1 MIKPC
6 TNFLYRFIFEKKARI
21 DRLNC
26 KKYLYY
32 SIFKSMVDVVKSQS
46 LANRY
51 RPQTFDEMIGQ
62 QHIIWILK
70 AKMKSDSSSLQ
81 NYLLC
86 WPRWTW
92 KTTSA
97 RILAKAI
104 NCLGSHDWNPCN
116 KCANC
121 ELINSWKTTDY
132 VEIDAA
138 SNTWVDN
145 VREVII
151 NQADYQPISLKKKIY
166 VIDEVHMLSTAA
178 FNALLKTIEEPSWNV
193 CFILATTELQKVPQT
208 IISRVQ
214 VFNFKKI
221 PQDEM
226 VTHLWNICKTEWFEY
241 EDEALELIA
250 TISEWCV
257 RDGIKYLDQVS
268 VLWKISTENV
278 SQFLW
283 ISTDA
288 TIESFFDIVKWWDR
302 NQIFE
307 QIDKLAQW
315 TDLQQF
321 AKQCLGYI
329 NDHIMD
335 DVDFYLK
342 ASEAF
347 SEIIRHVRFYPYPWV
362 LYKIAFN
369 KYLQWDNEKNII
381 KSEKDIE
388 KRSESKL
395 EEKENKNEKELN
407 LEEKV
412 KSGSNEQHQEVE
424 KVKDTNNKD
433 NWELWEHVVKWI
445 QSSTT
450 RQILK
455 DHMTID
461 KITDN
466 EIILIHDNSIM
477 AKTILEKD
485 SKELEDLLEKELGK
499 RVTLT
504 VQWMSKEEYFQRLM
518 WM

>member
-1 MIKPC
+1 MG
-6 TNFLYRFIFEKKARI
+6 
-21 DRLNC
+21 
-26 KKYLYY
+26 
-32 SIFKSMVDVVKSQS
+32 DVIKSQS

-70 AKMKSDSSSLQ
+70 AKMQSDSSSLQ

-104 NCLGSHDWNPCN
+104 NCLDPHDGNPCN

-132 VEIDAA
+132 IEIDAA

-151 NQADYQPISLKKKIY
+151 DQAGYQPISLKKKIY

-178 FNALLKTIEEPSWNV
+178 FNALLKTIEEPSGNV

-208 IISRVQ
+208 IVSRVQ

-221 PQDEM
+221 PEDEM
-226 VTHLWNICKTEWFEY
+226 VAHLWNICKNEWFEF

-257 RDGIKYLDQVS
+257 RDAIKYLDQVS

-278 SQFLW
+278 SHFLW

-288 TIESFFDIVKWWDR
+288 TIKSFFEIVKSNNRDE
-302 NQIFE
+302 IFA
-307 QIDKLAQW
+307 QIDKLSQW

-321 AKQCLGYI
+321 AKQCIGYI
-329 NDHIMD
+329 DAHILED
-335 DVDFYLK
+335 TDFYLK
-342 ASEAF
+342 ISEVF
-347 SEIIRHVRFYPYPWV
+347 SEIMRQIRFYPYPAV
-362 LYKIAFN
+362 LYKLAFN
-369 KYLQWDNEKNII
+369 KYLQLDNEVTLKAEMKVEK
-381 KSEKDIE
+381 KSEPK
-388 KRSESKL
+388 K
-395 EEKENKNEKELN
+395 
-407 LEEKV
+407 EEKV
-412 KSGSNEQHQEVE
+412 EVKEEVKESGG
-424 KVKDTNNKD
+424 KKTDTD
-433 NWELWEHVVKWI
+433 LWERI
-445 QSSTT
+445 ISQISSSTT
-450 RQILK
+450 RQVFK
-455 DHMTID
+455 DHITID
-461 KITDN
+461 KVSDS
-466 EIILIHDNSIM
+466 EVSLIHDNNMI
-477 AKTILEKD
+477 AKTMLEKER
-485 SKELEDLLEKELGK
+485 KVIEDLLEKELGK
-499 RVTLT
+499 KVSLNI
-504 VQWMSKEEYFQRLM
+504 QWMSKEEYFQRLM

>member
-1 MIKPC
+1 M
-6 TNFLYRFIFEKKARI
+6 A
-21 DRLNC
+21 
-26 KKYLYY
+26 
-32 SIFKSMVDVVKSQS
+32 DVTKSQS

-70 AKMKSDSSSLQ
+70 AKMQSDSSSLQ

-86 WPRWTW
+86 GPRWTW

-104 NCLGSHDWNPCN
+104 NCLDPHDGNPCN

-132 VEIDAA
+132 IEIDAA

-151 NQADYQPISLKKKIY
+151 DQAGYQPISLKKKIY

-178 FNALLKTIEEPSWNV
+178 FNALLKTIEEPSGNV

-208 IISRVQ
+208 IVSRVQ

-226 VTHLWNICKTEWFEY
+226 VAHLWNICKTEWFEF
-241 EDEALELIA
+241 ENEALELIA

-257 RDGIKYLDQVS
+257 RDAIKYLDQVS
-268 VLWKISTENV
+268 VLGKISTENV

-288 TIESFFDIVKWWDR
+288 TIKSFFEIVKTNDR
-302 NQIFE
+302 NQIFQ

-321 AKQCLGYI
+321 AKQCIGYI
-329 NDHIMD
+329 DAHIMD
-335 DVDFYLK
+335 DTDFYLK
-342 ASEAF
+342 VSETF
-347 SEIIRHVRFYPYPWV
+347 SEIMRQVRFYPYPAV

-369 KYLQWDNEKNII
+369 KFLWEGWEVVPVKTEK
-381 KSEKDIE
+381 KVEKKTEQKTE
-388 KRSESKL
+388 KKAET
-395 EEKENKNEKELN
+395 EEKKEEITENKP
-407 LEEKV
+407 
-412 KSGSNEQHQEVE
+412 
-424 KVKDTNNKD
+424 DWD
-433 NWELWEHVVKWI
+433 LWERI
-445 QSSTT
+445 ISQLQSSTT
-450 RQILK
+450 RQVFK

-461 KITDN
+461 KVTDN
-466 EIILIHDNSIM
+466 EVSLIHDNNMI
-477 AKTILEKD
+477 AKTMLEKEH
-485 SKELEDLLEKELGK
+485 KEIETLLEKELGK
-499 RVTLT
+499 KVTLN
-504 VQWMSKEEYFQRLM
+504 VQWMTKEEYFQRLM

>member
-1 MIKPC
+1 M
-6 TNFLYRFIFEKKARI
+6 T
-21 DRLNC
+21 
-26 KKYLYY
+26 
-32 SIFKSMVDVVKSQS
+32 DVTKSQS

-51 RPQTFDEMIGQ
+51 RPQTFEEVAGQ
-62 QHIIWILK
+62 EHIVKTLK
-70 AKMKSDSSSLQ
+70 NALATGKIAHA
-81 NYLLC
+81 YLFAG
-86 WPRWTW
+86 PRGTG
-92 KTTSA
+92 KTTMA
-97 RILAKAI
+97 KLLAKAL
-104 NCLGSHDWNPCN
+104 NCDEGIGHQCNDCLDPHDGNPCN

-132 VEIDAA
+132 IEIDAA

-151 NQADYQPISLKKKIY
+151 DQAGYQPISLKKKIY

-178 FNALLKTIEEPSWNV
+178 FNALLKTIEEPSGNV

-208 IISRVQ
+208 IVSRVQ

-226 VTHLWNICKTEWFEY
+226 VAHLWNICKTEWFEF
-241 EDEALELIA
+241 ENEALELIA

-257 RDGIKYLDQVS
+257 RDAIKYLDQVS
-268 VLWKISTENV
+268 VLGKISTENV

-288 TIESFFDIVKWWDR
+288 TIKSFFEVVKTNDR

-321 AKQCLGYI
+321 AKQCIGYI
-329 NDHIMD
+329 DAHIMD
-335 DVDFYLK
+335 DTDFYLK
-342 ASEAF
+342 VSETF
-347 SEIIRHVRFYPYPWV
+347 SEIMRQVRFYPYPAV

-369 KYLQWDNEKNII
+369 KFLNSDEEVVPVKVEK
-381 KSEKDIE
+381 KVEKKAEPKVE
-388 KRSESKL
+388 KKTET
-395 EEKENKNEKELN
+395 EEKKGEA
-407 LEEKV
+407 
-412 KSGSNEQHQEVE
+412 VE
-424 KVKDTNNKD
+424 KKSDWD
-433 NWELWEHVVKWI
+433 LWERIISQI

-450 RQILK
+450 RQVFK

-461 KITDN
+461 KVTDN
-466 EIILIHDNSIM
+466 EVSLIHDNNMI
-477 AKTILEKD
+477 AKTMLEKER
-485 SKELEDLLEKELGK
+485 KEIEALLEKELGK
-499 RVTLT
+499 KVTLN
-504 VQWMSKEEYFQRLM
+504 VQWMTKEEYFQRLM

>member
-1 MIKPC
+1 M
-6 TNFLYRFIFEKKARI
+6 A
-21 DRLNC
+21 
-26 KKYLYY
+26 
-32 SIFKSMVDVVKSQS
+32 DVTKSQS

-70 AKMKSDSSSLQ
+70 AKMQSDSSSLQ

-86 WPRWTW
+86 GPRWTW

-104 NCLGSHDWNPCN
+104 NCLDPHDGNPCN

-132 VEIDAA
+132 IEIDAA

-151 NQADYQPISLKKKIY
+151 DQAGYQPISLKKKIY

-178 FNALLKTIEEPSWNV
+178 FNALLKTIEEPSGNV

-208 IISRVQ
+208 IVSRVQ

-226 VTHLWNICKTEWFEY
+226 VAHLWNICKTEWFEF
-241 EDEALELIA
+241 ENEALELIA

-257 RDGIKYLDQVS
+257 RDAIKYLDQVS
-268 VLWKISTENV
+268 VLGKISTENV

-288 TIESFFDIVKWWDR
+288 TIKSFFEIVKTNDR
-302 NQIFE
+302 NQIFQ

-321 AKQCLGYI
+321 AKQCIGYI
-329 NDHIMD
+329 DAHIMD
-335 DVDFYLK
+335 DTDFYLK
-342 ASEAF
+342 VSETF
-347 SEIIRHVRFYPYPWV
+347 SEIMRQVRFYPYPAV

-369 KYLQWDNEKNII
+369 KFLWEGWEVVPVKTEK
-381 KSEKDIE
+381 KVEKKTEQKTE
-388 KRSESKL
+388 KKAET
-395 EEKENKNEKELN
+395 EEKKEEITENKP
-407 LEEKV
+407 
-412 KSGSNEQHQEVE
+412 
-424 KVKDTNNKD
+424 DWD
-433 NWELWEHVVKWI
+433 LWERI
-445 QSSTT
+445 ISQLQSSTT
-450 RQILK
+450 RQVFK

-461 KITDN
+461 KVTDN
-466 EIILIHDNSIM
+466 EVSLIHDNNMI
-477 AKTILEKD
+477 AKTMLEKEH
-485 SKELEDLLEKELGK
+485 KEIETLLEKELGK
-499 RVTLT
+499 KVTLN

-518 WM
+518 WKM

>member
-1 MIKPC
+1 M
-6 TNFLYRFIFEKKARI
+6 A
-21 DRLNC
+21 
-26 KKYLYY
+26 
-32 SIFKSMVDVVKSQS
+32 DVTKSQS

-70 AKMKSDSSSLQ
+70 AKMQSDSSSLQ
-81 NYLLC
+81 NYLLYG
-86 WPRWTW
+86 PRWTW

-104 NCLGSHDWNPCN
+104 NCLDPHDWNPCN

-151 NQADYQPISLKKKIY
+151 DQAGYQPISLKKKIY
-166 VIDEVHMLSTAA
+166 VIDEVHMLSGAA
-178 FNALLKTIEEPSWNV
+178 FNALLKTIEEPGANV

-226 VTHLWNICKTEWFEY
+226 ITHLENICKTEWFEY
-241 EDEALELIA
+241 ENEALELIA

-257 RDGIKYLDQVS
+257 RDAIKYLDQVS

-278 SQFLW
+278 SHFLW

-288 TIESFFDIVKWWDR
+288 TIRAFFDSVKTGDR
-302 NQIFE
+302 DEIFN

-321 AKQCLGYI
+321 AKQCVGYI
-329 NDHIMD
+329 DSHIMED
-335 DVDFYLK
+335 IDFYLK
-342 ASEAF
+342 VSEAF
-347 SEIIRHVRFYPYPWV
+347 SEILRQIRFYPYPAV
-362 LYKIAFN
+362 LYKLAFN
-369 KYLQWDNEKNII
+369 NYLLWSGIESKPAK
-381 KSEKDIE
+381 KSEPKKEVKTEPKAE
-388 KRSESKL
+388 KV
-395 EEKENKNEKELN
+395 EKK
-407 LEEKV
+407 EEKV
-412 KSGSNEQHQEVE
+412 ETKS
-424 KVKDTNNKD
+424 DWD
-433 NWELWEHVVKWI
+433 LWERVISQI

-450 RQILK
+450 RQVFK

-461 KITDN
+461 KVTDT
-466 EIILIHDNSIM
+466 EVSLIHDNNMI
-477 AKTILEKD
+477 AKTMLEKEH
-485 SKELEDLLEKELGK
+485 KEIEVLLEKELGK
-499 RVTLT
+499 KVTLN
-504 VQWMSKEEYFQRLM
+504 VQWMTKEEYFQRLM

>member
-1 MIKPC
+1 M
-6 TNFLYRFIFEKKARI
+6 A
-21 DRLNC
+21 
-26 KKYLYY
+26 
-32 SIFKSMVDVVKSQS
+32 DVTKSQS

-70 AKMKSDSSSLQ
+70 AKMQSDSSSLQ

-86 WPRWTW
+86 GPRWTW

-104 NCLGSHDWNPCN
+104 NCLDPHDGNPCN

-151 NQADYQPISLKKKIY
+151 DQAGYQPISLKKKIY

-178 FNALLKTIEEPSWNV
+178 FNALLKTIEEPSGNV

-208 IISRVQ
+208 IVSRVQ

-226 VTHLWNICKTEWFEY
+226 VAHLWNICKTEWFEF
-241 EDEALELIA
+241 ENEALELIA

-257 RDGIKYLDQVS
+257 RDAIKYLDQVS
-268 VLWKISTENV
+268 VLGKISTENV

-288 TIESFFDIVKWWDR
+288 TIKSFFEVVKTNDR

-321 AKQCLGYI
+321 AKQCIGYI
-329 NDHIMD
+329 DAHIMD

-342 ASEAF
+342 VSETF
-347 SEIIRHVRFYPYPWV
+347 SEIMRQVRFYPYPAV

-369 KYLQWDNEKNII
+369 KFLNGDSQQPLSPVSQSSSPNREQKASKSKVTPLWGGDGWKPEEVVDQEDLKKSDWD
-381 KSEKDIE
+381 
-388 KRSESKL
+388 
-395 EEKENKNEKELN
+395 
-407 LEEKV
+407 
-412 KSGSNEQHQEVE
+412 
-424 KVKDTNNKD
+424 
-433 NWELWEHVVKWI
+433 LWERVISQI

-450 RQILK
+450 RQVFK

-461 KITDN
+461 KVTDT
-466 EIILIHDNSIM
+466 EVSLIHDNNMI
-477 AKTILEKD
+477 AKTMLEKEH
-485 SKELEDLLEKELGK
+485 KEIEDLLEKELGK
-499 RVTLT
+499 KVTLN
-504 VQWMSKEEYFQRLM
+504 VQWMTKEEYFQRLM

>member
-1 MIKPC
+1 M
-6 TNFLYRFIFEKKARI
+6 A
-21 DRLNC
+21 
-26 KKYLYY
+26 
-32 SIFKSMVDVVKSQS
+32 DVTKSQS

-70 AKMKSDSSSLQ
+70 AKMQSDSSSLQ

-86 WPRWTW
+86 GPRWTW

-104 NCLGSHDWNPCN
+104 NCLDPHDGNPCN

-151 NQADYQPISLKKKIY
+151 DQAGYQPISLKKKIY

-178 FNALLKTIEEPSWNV
+178 FNALLKTIEEPSGNV

-208 IISRVQ
+208 IVSRVQ

-221 PQDEM
+221 SQDEM
-226 VTHLWNICKTEWFEY
+226 VAHLWEICKTEWFEF
-241 EDEALELIA
+241 ENEALELIA

-257 RDGIKYLDQVS
+257 RDAIKYLDQVS
-268 VLWKISTENV
+268 VLGKVSTENV

-288 TIESFFDIVKWWDR
+288 TIKSFFEIVKTNDR

-321 AKQCLGYI
+321 AKQCIGYI
-329 NDHIMD
+329 DAHIMD

-342 ASEAF
+342 VSETF
-347 SEIIRHVRFYPYPWV
+347 SEIMRQVRFYPYPAV

-369 KYLQWDNEKNII
+369 KFLNGGEDVVPVKVEKKVENKAEQISPSPSLSRGENKPADNEN
-381 KSEKDIE
+381 S
-388 KRSESKL
+388 SL
-395 EEKENKNEKELN
+395 TKE
-407 LEEKV
+407 
-412 KSGSNEQHQEVE
+412 GDHEVVE
-424 KVKDTNNKD
+424 DLKKPDWD
-433 NWELWEHVVKWI
+433 LWERVISQI

-450 RQILK
+450 RQIFK

-461 KITDN
+461 KVTDN
-466 EIILIHDNSIM
+466 EVSLIHDNNMI
-477 AKTILEKD
+477 AKTMLEKEH
-485 SKELEDLLEKELGK
+485 KEIEALLEKELGK
-499 RVTLT
+499 KVTLNI
-504 VQWMSKEEYFQRLM
+504 QWMSKEEYFQRLM

>member
-1 MIKPC
+1 MAD
-6 TNFLYRFIFEKKARI
+6 L
-21 DRLNC
+21 L
-26 KKYLYY
+26 
-32 SIFKSMVDVVKSQS
+32 KSQS

-70 AKMKSDSSSLQ
+70 AKMQSDSSSLQ

-104 NCLGSHDWNPCN
+104 NCLDSHDWNPCN

-121 ELINSWKTTDY
+121 ELINGWKTTDY

-151 NQADYQPISLKKKIY
+151 DQANYQPISLKKKIY

-208 IISRVQ
+208 IVSRVQ

-226 VTHLWNICKTEWFEY
+226 VNHLSNICKNEWFDFE
-241 EDEALELIA
+241 EEALKLIA

-257 RDGIKYLDQVS
+257 RDAIKYLDQVS
-268 VLWKISTENV
+268 VLGKISTENV

-288 TIESFFDIVKWWDR
+288 AIKSFLDVVKSWNRDDI
-302 NQIFE
+302 FS
-307 QIDKLAQW
+307 QIDKLSQW

-321 AKQCLGYI
+321 AKQCVGYI
-329 NDHIMD
+329 DSHIMD
-335 DVDFYLK
+335 DVDFYLTI
-342 ASEAF
+342 SEAF
-347 SEIIRHVRFYPYPWV
+347 SEIMRQIRFYPYPAV

-369 KYLQWDNEKNII
+369 KLLWENEEVALI
-381 KSEKDIE
+381 KTEKKAEKKTESKIE
-388 KRSESKL
+388 KKEEIKEKKV
-395 EEKENKNEKELN
+395 EEKKIEGTSGK
-407 LEEKV
+407 KV
-412 KSGSNEQHQEVE
+412 
-424 KVKDTNNKD
+424 DWD
-433 NWELWEHVVKWI
+433 LWERVINQI

-450 RQILK
+450 RQVFK

-461 KITDN
+461 KVTDD
-466 EIILIHDNSIM
+466 EVSLIHDNNMI
-477 AKTILEKD
+477 AKTMLEKEH
-485 SKELEDLLEKELGK
+485 KEIESILEKELGK
-499 RVTLT
+499 KVTLNI
-504 VQWMSKEEYFQRLM
+504 QWMTKEEYFQRLM

>member
-1 MIKPC
+1 MAEV
-6 TNFLYRFIFEKKARI
+6 T
-21 DRLNC
+21 
-26 KKYLYY
+26 
-32 SIFKSMVDVVKSQS
+32 KSQS

-70 AKMKSDSSSLQ
+70 AKMQSDSSSLQ

-86 WPRWTW
+86 GPRWTW

-104 NCLGSHDWNPCN
+104 NCLDPHDGNPCN

-132 VEIDAA
+132 IEIDAA

-151 NQADYQPISLKKKIY
+151 DQAGYQPISLKKKIY

-178 FNALLKTIEEPSWNV
+178 FNALLKTIEEPSGNV

-208 IISRVQ
+208 IVSRVQ

-226 VTHLWNICKTEWFEY
+226 VAHLWDICKSEWFEF
-241 EDEALELIA
+241 ENEALELIA

-257 RDGIKYLDQVS
+257 RDAIKYLDQVS
-268 VLWKISTENV
+268 VLGKISTENV

-288 TIESFFDIVKWWDR
+288 TIKSFFEIVKTNDR

-321 AKQCLGYI
+321 AKQCIGYI
-329 NDHIMD
+329 DAHIMD
-335 DVDFYLK
+335 DTDFYLK
-342 ASEAF
+342 VSETF
-347 SEIIRHVRFYPYPWV
+347 SEIMRQVRFYPYPAV

-369 KYLQWDNEKNII
+369 KFLNGGEDVASIKTEK
-381 KSEKDIE
+381 KAEKKTETKIE
-388 KRSESKL
+388 K
-395 EEKENKNEKELN
+395 EEKIE
-407 LEEKV
+407 EEKV
-412 KSGSNEQHQEVE
+412 EETAEKKS
-424 KVKDTNNKD
+424 DWD
-433 NWELWEHVVKWI
+433 LWERI
-445 QSSTT
+445 ISQLQSSTT
-450 RQILK
+450 RQVFK

-461 KITDN
+461 KVTDN
-466 EIILIHDNSIM
+466 EVSLIHDNNMI
-477 AKTILEKD
+477 AKTMLEKER
-485 SKELEDLLEKELGK
+485 KEIEALLEKELGK
-499 RVTLT
+499 KVTLNI
-504 VQWMSKEEYFQRLM
+504 QWMTKEEYFQRLM

>member
-1 MIKPC
+1 M
-6 TNFLYRFIFEKKARI
+6 A
-21 DRLNC
+21 
-26 KKYLYY
+26 
-32 SIFKSMVDVVKSQS
+32 DVTKSQS

-70 AKMKSDSSSLQ
+70 AKMQSDSSSLQ

-86 WPRWTW
+86 GPRWTW

-104 NCLGSHDWNPCN
+104 NCLDPHDGNPCN

-132 VEIDAA
+132 IEIDAA

-151 NQADYQPISLKKKIY
+151 DQAGYQPISLKKKIY

-178 FNALLKTIEEPSWNV
+178 FNALLKTIEEPSGNV

-208 IISRVQ
+208 IVSRVQ

-226 VTHLWNICKTEWFEY
+226 VAHLWNICKTEWFEF
-241 EDEALELIA
+241 ENEALELIA

-257 RDGIKYLDQVS
+257 RDAIKYLDQVS
-268 VLWKISTENV
+268 VLGKISTENV

-288 TIESFFDIVKWWDR
+288 TIKSFFEIVKTNDR

-321 AKQCLGYI
+321 AKQCIGYI
-329 NDHIMD
+329 DAHIMD
-335 DVDFYLK
+335 DTDFYLK
-342 ASEAF
+342 VSETF
-347 SEIIRHVRFYPYPWV
+347 SEIMRQVRFYPYLAV

-369 KYLQWDNEKNII
+369 KYLNGDNEVVPAKVEKKVEKKAEQI
-381 KSEKDIE
+381 SPSPSLSRGEKDHTDKESSSLTKEGDHEVVEDLPKPEWDLWERVINQISSDSAKKTLKEHMIIDRVEWNKVFLIE
-388 KRSESKL
+388 EDYFSSKTIFNNNRSEIESIFK
-395 EEKENKNEKELN
+395 KEIGEN
-407 LEEKV
+407 V
-412 KSGSNEQHQEVE
+412 
-424 KVKDTNNKD
+424 
-433 NWELWEHVVKWI
+433 
-445 QSSTT
+445 
-450 RQILK
+450 IL
-455 DHMTID
+455 D
-461 KITDN
+461 
-466 EIILIHDNSIM
+466 
-477 AKTILEKD
+477 
-485 SKELEDLLEKELGK
+485 
-499 RVTLT
+499 VQVLT
-504 VQWMSKEEYFQRLM
+504 KEEFLRKLM

>member
-1 MIKPC
+1 M
-6 TNFLYRFIFEKKARI
+6 A
-21 DRLNC
+21 
-26 KKYLYY
+26 
-32 SIFKSMVDVVKSQS
+32 DVTKSQS

-70 AKMKSDSSSLQ
+70 AKMQSDSSSLQ

-86 WPRWTW
+86 GPRWTW

-104 NCLGSHDWNPCN
+104 NCLDPHDGNPCN

-151 NQADYQPISLKKKIY
+151 DQAGYQPISLKKKIY

-178 FNALLKTIEEPSWNV
+178 FNALLKTIEEPSGNV

-208 IISRVQ
+208 IVSRVQ

-226 VTHLWNICKTEWFEY
+226 VTHLWEICKTEWFEF
-241 EDEALELIA
+241 ENEALELIA

-257 RDGIKYLDQVS
+257 RDAIKYLDQVS
-268 VLWKISTENV
+268 VLGKVSTENV

-288 TIESFFDIVKWWDR
+288 TIKSFFEVVKTNDR

-321 AKQCLGYI
+321 AKQCIGYI
-329 NDHIMD
+329 DAHIMD
-335 DVDFYLK
+335 DTDFYLK
-342 ASEAF
+342 VSETF
-347 SEIIRHVRFYPYPWV
+347 SEIMRQVRFYPYPAV

-369 KYLQWDNEKNII
+369 KFLNGD
-381 KSEKDIE
+381 
-388 KRSESKL
+388 
-395 EEKENKNEKELN
+395 ELM
-407 LEEKV
+407 
-412 KSGSNEQHQEVE
+412 SSWT
-424 KVKDTNNKD
+424 KVKDLKWNTQDSSAKASEWQTW
-433 NWELWEHVVKWI
+433 WEILKNQEKKIEETAEKKSDWDLWERVISQI

-450 RQILK
+450 RQIFK

-461 KITDN
+461 KVSDN
-466 EIILIHDNSIM
+466 EVSLIHDNNII
-477 AKTILEKD
+477 AKTMLEKEH
-485 SKELEDLLEKELGK
+485 KEIEALLEKELGK
-499 RVTLT
+499 KVTLNI
-504 VQWMSKEEYFQRLM
+504 QWMTKEEYFQRLM

>member
-1 MIKPC
+1 MAE
-6 TNFLYRFIFEKKARI
+6 L
-21 DRLNC
+21 
-26 KKYLYY
+26 
-32 SIFKSMVDVVKSQS
+32 SKSQS

-51 RPQTFDEMIGQ
+51 RPQTFDEMIWQ

-70 AKMKSDSSSLQ
+70 AKMQSDSSALQ
-81 NYLLC
+81 NYLLYG
-86 WPRWTW
+86 PRWTW

-104 NCLGSHDWNPCN
+104 NCLDPHDWNPCN

-151 NQADYQPISLKKKIY
+151 DQAGYQPISLKKKIY
-166 VIDEVHMLSTAA
+166 VIDEVHMLSGAA
-178 FNALLKTIEEPSWNV
+178 FNALLKTIEEPGANV

-226 VTHLWNICKTEWFEY
+226 VAHLEDICKAEWFEY
-241 EDEALELIA
+241 ENEALELIA

-257 RDGIKYLDQVS
+257 RDAIKYLDQVS

-278 SQFLW
+278 SHFLW

-288 TIESFFDIVKWWDR
+288 TIRAFFDSVKTGDR
-302 NQIFE
+302 DEIFN

-321 AKQCLGYI
+321 AKQCVGYI
-329 NDHIMD
+329 DSHIMD
-335 DVDFYLK
+335 DTDFYLK
-342 ASEAF
+342 VSETF
-347 SEIIRHVRFYPYPWV
+347 SEIMRQVRFYPYPAV

-369 KYLQWDNEKNII
+369 KYLNGDNEVAPAKV
-381 KSEKDIE
+381 EKKVE
-388 KRSESKL
+388 KKAEPKVEKKEEVQPEKTETPKV
-395 EEKENKNEKELN
+395 EEKKPESNGEN
-407 LEEKV
+407 
-412 KSGSNEQHQEVE
+412 
-424 KVKDTNNKD
+424 
-433 NWELWEHVVKWI
+433 NWDLWERVINQI

-450 RQILK
+450 RQIFK

-461 KITDN
+461 KVTDN
-466 EIILIHDNSIM
+466 EVSLIHDNKMI
-477 AKTILEKD
+477 AKTMLEKEH
-485 SKELEDLLEKELGK
+485 KEIEALLEKELGK
-499 RVTLT
+499 KVTLN
-504 VQWMSKEEYFQRLM
+504 VQWMTKEEYFQRLM

>member
-1 MIKPC
+1 M
-6 TNFLYRFIFEKKARI
+6 A
-21 DRLNC
+21 
-26 KKYLYY
+26 
-32 SIFKSMVDVVKSQS
+32 DVTKSQS

-51 RPQTFDEMIGQ
+51 RPQTFDEMIWQ

-70 AKMKSDSSSLQ
+70 AKMQSDSSSLQ

-86 WPRWTW
+86 GPRWTW

-104 NCLGSHDWNPCN
+104 NCLDPHDGNPCN

-132 VEIDAA
+132 IEIDAA

-151 NQADYQPISLKKKIY
+151 DQAGYQPISLKKKIY

-178 FNALLKTIEEPSWNV
+178 FNALLKTIEEPSGNV

-208 IISRVQ
+208 IVSRVQ

-226 VTHLWNICKTEWFEY
+226 VAHLWNICKTEWFEF
-241 EDEALELIA
+241 ENEALELIA

-257 RDGIKYLDQVS
+257 RDAIKYLDQVS
-268 VLWKISTENV
+268 VLGKISTENV

-288 TIESFFDIVKWWDR
+288 TIKSFFEVVKTNDR
-302 NQIFE
+302 IQVFE

-321 AKQCLGYI
+321 AKQCIGYI
-329 NDHIMD
+329 DAHIIED
-335 DVDFYLK
+335 TDFYLK
-342 ASEAF
+342 VSETF
-347 SEIIRHVRFYPYPWV
+347 SEIMRQVRFYPYPAV

-369 KYLQWDNEKNII
+369 KYLNGDNEVAPAKT
-381 KSEKDIE
+381 EKKVE
-388 KRSESKL
+388 KKAEPKAEKK
-395 EEKENKNEKELN
+395 EEAKPEKAEAP
-407 LEEKV
+407 KV
-412 KSGSNEQHQEVE
+412 KE
-424 KVKDTNNKD
+424 KKLDLD
-433 NWELWEHVVKWI
+433 LWDCVIRQI

-450 RQILK
+450 RQVLK
-455 DHMTID
+455 EHMTID
-461 KITDN
+461 KVSDS
-466 EIILIHDNSIM
+466 EVSLIHDNNM
-477 AKTILEKD
+477 VAKTMLEKQL
-485 SKELEDLLEKELGK
+485 KEIEALLEKELGK
-499 RVTLT
+499 KVTLNI
-504 VQWMSKEEYFQRLM
+504 QWMTKEEYLQRLM
-518 WM
+518 WDLSTLWWRN

>member
-1 MIKPC
+1 M
-6 TNFLYRFIFEKKARI
+6 A
-21 DRLNC
+21 
-26 KKYLYY
+26 
-32 SIFKSMVDVVKSQS
+32 DVTKSQS

-70 AKMKSDSSSLQ
+70 AKMQSDSSSLQ

-104 NCLGSHDWNPCN
+104 NCLDPHDGNPCN

-151 NQADYQPISLKKKIY
+151 DQAGYQPISLKKKIY

-178 FNALLKTIEEPSWNV
+178 FNALLKTIEEPSGNV

-208 IISRVQ
+208 IVSRVQ

-226 VTHLWNICKTEWFEY
+226 VAHLWEICKTEWFEF
-241 EDEALELIA
+241 ENEALELIA

-257 RDGIKYLDQVS
+257 RDAIKYLDQVS
-268 VLWKISTENV
+268 VLGKISTENV

-288 TIESFFDIVKWWDR
+288 TIKSFFEVVKTNDR
-302 NQIFE
+302 NQIFQ

-321 AKQCLGYI
+321 AKQCIGYI
-329 NDHIMD
+329 DAHIMD
-335 DVDFYLK
+335 DTDFYLK
-342 ASEAF
+342 VSETF
-347 SEIIRHVRFYPYPWV
+347 SEIMRQVRFYPYPAV

-369 KYLQWDNEKNII
+369 KFLNGDGEVAPVKTEKKMEN
-381 KSEKDIE
+381 KSEPKIE
-388 KRSESKL
+388 KKEEI
-395 EEKENKNEKELN
+395 EEKKVEETAEK
-407 LEEKV
+407 KP
-412 KSGSNEQHQEVE
+412 
-424 KVKDTNNKD
+424 DWD
-433 NWELWEHVVKWI
+433 LWERVISQI

-450 RQILK
+450 RQVFK

-461 KITDN
+461 KVTDN
-466 EIILIHDNSIM
+466 EVSLIHDNNMI
-477 AKTILEKD
+477 AKTMLEKER
-485 SKELEDLLEKELGK
+485 KEIETLLEKELGK
-499 RVTLT
+499 KVTLN
-504 VQWMSKEEYFQRLM
+504 VQWMSKEEYFKRLM

>member
-1 MIKPC
+1 M
-6 TNFLYRFIFEKKARI
+6 A
-21 DRLNC
+21 
-26 KKYLYY
+26 
-32 SIFKSMVDVVKSQS
+32 DVTKSQS

-70 AKMKSDSSSLQ
+70 AKMQSDSSSLQ

-86 WPRWTW
+86 GPRWTW

-104 NCLGSHDWNPCN
+104 NCLDPHDGNPCN

-132 VEIDAA
+132 IEIDAA

-151 NQADYQPISLKKKIY
+151 DQAGYQPISLKKKIY

-178 FNALLKTIEEPSWNV
+178 FNALLKTIEEPSGNV

-208 IISRVQ
+208 IVSRVQ

-226 VTHLWNICKTEWFEY
+226 VAHLWNICKTEWFEF
-241 EDEALELIA
+241 ENEALELIA

-257 RDGIKYLDQVS
+257 RDAIKYLDQVS
-268 VLWKISTENV
+268 VLGKISTENV

-288 TIESFFDIVKWWDR
+288 TIKSFFEIVKTNDR
-302 NQIFE
+302 NQIFQ

-321 AKQCLGYI
+321 AKQCIGYI
-329 NDHIMD
+329 DAHIMD
-335 DVDFYLK
+335 DTDFYLK
-342 ASEAF
+342 VSETF
-347 SEIIRHVRFYPYPWV
+347 SEIMRQVRFYPYPAV

-369 KYLQWDNEKNII
+369 KFLNGDGEVAPVKVEK
-381 KSEKDIE
+381 KVEKKAEPKTEMKKEI
-388 KRSESKL
+388 
-395 EEKENKNEKELN
+395 EEKKVEETAEK
-407 LEEKV
+407 
-412 KSGSNEQHQEVE
+412 KS
-424 KVKDTNNKD
+424 DWD
-433 NWELWEHVVKWI
+433 LWERVISQI

-450 RQILK
+450 RQVFK

-461 KITDN
+461 KVTDT
-466 EIILIHDNSIM
+466 EVSLIHDNNMI
-477 AKTILEKD
+477 AKTMLEKEH
-485 SKELEDLLEKELGK
+485 KEIEALLEKELGK
-499 RVTLT
+499 KVTLN
-504 VQWMSKEEYFQRLM
+504 VQWMTKEEYFQRLM

>member
-1 MIKPC
+1 M
-6 TNFLYRFIFEKKARI
+6 A
-21 DRLNC
+21 
-26 KKYLYY
+26 
-32 SIFKSMVDVVKSQS
+32 DVTKSQS

-70 AKMKSDSSSLQ
+70 AKMQSDSSSLQ

-86 WPRWTW
+86 GPRWTW

-104 NCLGSHDWNPCN
+104 NCLDPHDGNPCN

-132 VEIDAA
+132 IEIDAA

-151 NQADYQPISLKKKIY
+151 DQAGYQPISLKKKIY

-178 FNALLKTIEEPSWNV
+178 FNALLKTIEEPSGNV

-208 IISRVQ
+208 IVSRVQ

-226 VTHLWNICKTEWFEY
+226 VAHLWDICKSEWFES
-241 EDEALELIA
+241 ENEALELIA

-257 RDGIKYLDQVS
+257 RDAIKYLDQVS

-288 TIESFFDIVKWWDR
+288 TIKSFFEVVKTNDR

-321 AKQCLGYI
+321 AKQCIGYI
-329 NDHIMD
+329 DAHIIED
-335 DVDFYLK
+335 TDFYLK
-342 ASEAF
+342 VSETF
-347 SEIIRHVRFYPYPWV
+347 SEIMRQVRFYPYPAV

-369 KYLQWDNEKNII
+369 KFLNGDGEVAPVKTEK
-381 KSEKDIE
+381 KVEKKTEPKIE
-388 KRSESKL
+388 KKEES
-395 EEKENKNEKELN
+395 EEKKIEETAEK
-407 LEEKV
+407 KP
-412 KSGSNEQHQEVE
+412 
-424 KVKDTNNKD
+424 DWD
-433 NWELWEHVVKWI
+433 LWERVISQI

-450 RQILK
+450 RQVFK

-461 KITDN
+461 KVTDN
-466 EIILIHDNSIM
+466 EVSLIHDNNMI
-477 AKTILEKD
+477 AKTMLEKEH
-485 SKELEDLLEKELGK
+485 KEIEALLEKELGK
-499 RVTLT
+499 KVTLN
-504 VQWMSKEEYFQRLM
+504 VQWMTKEEYFQRLM

>member
-1 MIKPC
+1 M
-6 TNFLYRFIFEKKARI
+6 A
-21 DRLNC
+21 
-26 KKYLYY
+26 
-32 SIFKSMVDVVKSQS
+32 DVTKSQS

-51 RPQTFDEMIGQ
+51 RPQTFDEMIWQ

-70 AKMKSDSSSLQ
+70 AKMQSDSSSLQ

-86 WPRWTW
+86 GPRWTW

-104 NCLGSHDWNPCN
+104 NCLDPHDGNPCN

-151 NQADYQPISLKKKIY
+151 DQAGYQPISLKKKIY

-178 FNALLKTIEEPSWNV
+178 FNALLKTIEEPSGNV

-208 IISRVQ
+208 IVSRVQ

-221 PQDEM
+221 SQDEM
-226 VTHLWNICKTEWFEY
+226 VAHLWEICKTEWFEF
-241 EDEALELIA
+241 ENEALELIA

-257 RDGIKYLDQVS
+257 RDAIKYLDQVS
-268 VLWKISTENV
+268 VLGKVSTENV

-288 TIESFFDIVKWWDR
+288 TIKSFFEIVKTNDR

-321 AKQCLGYI
+321 AKQCIGYI
-329 NDHIMD
+329 DAHIMD

-342 ASEAF
+342 VSETF
-347 SEIIRHVRFYPYPWV
+347 SEIMRQVRFYPYPAV

-369 KYLQWDNEKNII
+369 KFLNGGEDVVPVKVEKKVENKAEQISPSPSLSRGENKPADNEN
-381 KSEKDIE
+381 S
-388 KRSESKL
+388 SL
-395 EEKENKNEKELN
+395 TKE
-407 LEEKV
+407 
-412 KSGSNEQHQEVE
+412 GDHEVVE
-424 KVKDTNNKD
+424 DLKKPDWD
-433 NWELWEHVVKWI
+433 LWERVISQI

-450 RQILK
+450 RQIFK

-461 KITDN
+461 KVTDN
-466 EIILIHDNSIM
+466 EVSLIHDNNMI
-477 AKTILEKD
+477 AKTMLEKEH
-485 SKELEDLLEKELGK
+485 KEIEALLEKELGK
-499 RVTLT
+499 KVTLNI
-504 VQWMSKEEYFQRLM
+504 QWMSKEEYFQRLM

>member
-1 MIKPC
+1 M
-6 TNFLYRFIFEKKARI
+6 A
-21 DRLNC
+21 
-26 KKYLYY
+26 
-32 SIFKSMVDVVKSQS
+32 DVTKSQS

-70 AKMKSDSSSLQ
+70 AKMQSDSSSLQ

-86 WPRWTW
+86 GPRWTW

-104 NCLGSHDWNPCN
+104 NCLDPHDGNPCN

-151 NQADYQPISLKKKIY
+151 DQAGYQPISLKKKIY
-166 VIDEVHMLSTAA
+166 VIDEVHMLSGAA
-178 FNALLKTIEEPSWNV
+178 FNALLKTIEEPWANV

-221 PQDEM
+221 PQEEM
-226 VTHLWNICKTEWFEY
+226 VTHLEDICKNESFEY
-241 EDEALELIA
+241 ENEALELIA

-257 RDGIKYLDQVS
+257 RDAIKYLDQVS
-268 VLWKISTENV
+268 VLGKISTENV
-278 SQFLW
+278 SHFLW

-288 TIESFFDIVKWWDR
+288 TIRAFFDSIKTADR
-302 NQIFE
+302 DEIFN

-321 AKQCLGYI
+321 AKQCVGYI
-329 NDHIMD
+329 DSHIMD
-335 DVDFYLK
+335 DTDFYLK
-342 ASEAF
+342 VSEAF
-347 SEIIRHVRFYPYPWV
+347 SEILRQVRFYPYPAV
-362 LYKIAFN
+362 LYKLAFN
-369 KYLQWDNEKNII
+369 NYLLWGDIESKPAK
-381 KSEKDIE
+381 KSEPKKEVKVGLKPE
-388 KRSESKL
+388 KK
-395 EEKENKNEKELN
+395 EEKK
-407 LEEKV
+407 EEKV
-412 KSGSNEQHQEVE
+412 EEVKEEKTETKS
-424 KVKDTNNKD
+424 DWD
-433 NWELWEHVVKWI
+433 LWERVI
-445 QSSTT
+445 SQISSSTT
-450 RQILK
+450 RQVFK

-461 KITDN
+461 KVTDN
-466 EIILIHDNSIM
+466 EVVLIHDNNMI
-477 AKTILEKD
+477 AKTMIEKER
-485 SKELEDLLEKELGK
+485 KNIEDLLEKELGK
-499 RVTLT
+499 KVTLNI
-504 VQWMSKEEYFQRLM
+504 QWISKEEYFQRLM
-518 WM
+518 WKM

>member
-1 MIKPC
+1 MAD
-6 TNFLYRFIFEKKARI
+6 L
-21 DRLNC
+21 L
-26 KKYLYY
+26 
-32 SIFKSMVDVVKSQS
+32 KSQS

-70 AKMKSDSSSLQ
+70 AKMQSDSSSLQ

-86 WPRWTW
+86 GPRWTW

-104 NCLGSHDWNPCN
+104 NCLDSHDWNPCN

-151 NQADYQPISLKKKIY
+151 DQANYQPISLKKKIY

-208 IISRVQ
+208 IVSRVQ

-226 VTHLWNICKTEWFEY
+226 VNHLSNICKNEWFDFE
-241 EDEALELIA
+241 EEALKLIA

-257 RDGIKYLDQVS
+257 RDAIKYLDQVS
-268 VLWKISTENV
+268 VLGKISTENV

-288 TIESFFDIVKWWDR
+288 AIKSFLDVVKSWNRDDI
-302 NQIFE
+302 FS
-307 QIDKLAQW
+307 QIDKLSQW

-321 AKQCLGYI
+321 AKQCVGYI
-329 NDHIMD
+329 DSHIMD
-335 DVDFYLK
+335 DVDFYLTI
-342 ASEAF
+342 SEAF
-347 SEIIRHVRFYPYPWV
+347 SEIMRQIRFYPYPAV

-369 KYLQWDNEKNII
+369 KLLWENEEVTPI
-381 KSEKDIE
+381 KIE
-388 KRSESKL
+388 KKAEKKTESKIEKKEEIKEKKV
-395 EEKENKNEKELN
+395 EEKKTEGTSGK
-407 LEEKV
+407 KV
-412 KSGSNEQHQEVE
+412 
-424 KVKDTNNKD
+424 DWD
-433 NWELWEHVVKWI
+433 LWERVINQI

-450 RQILK
+450 RQVFK

-461 KITDN
+461 KVTDD
-466 EIILIHDNSIM
+466 EVSLIHDNNMI
-477 AKTILEKD
+477 AKTMLEKEH
-485 SKELEDLLEKELGK
+485 KEIESILEKELGK
-499 RVTLT
+499 KVTLSI
-504 VQWMSKEEYFQRLM
+504 QWMTKEEYFQRLM

>member
-1 MIKPC
+1 M
-6 TNFLYRFIFEKKARI
+6 A
-21 DRLNC
+21 
-26 KKYLYY
+26 
-32 SIFKSMVDVVKSQS
+32 DVTKSQS

-70 AKMKSDSSSLQ
+70 AKMQSDSSSLQ

-86 WPRWTW
+86 GPRWTW

-104 NCLGSHDWNPCN
+104 NCLDPHDGNPCN

-132 VEIDAA
+132 IEIDAA

-151 NQADYQPISLKKKIY
+151 DQAGYQPISLKKKIY

-178 FNALLKTIEEPSWNV
+178 FNALLKTIEEPSGNV

-208 IISRVQ
+208 IVSRVQ

-226 VTHLWNICKTEWFEY
+226 VAHLWNICKTEWFEF
-241 EDEALELIA
+241 ENEALELIA

-257 RDGIKYLDQVS
+257 RDAIKYLDQVS
-268 VLWKISTENV
+268 VLGKISTENV

-288 TIESFFDIVKWWDR
+288 TIKSFFEIVKTNDR

-321 AKQCLGYI
+321 AKQCIGYI
-329 NDHIMD
+329 DAHIMD
-335 DVDFYLK
+335 DTDFYLK
-342 ASEAF
+342 VSETF
-347 SEIIRHVRFYPYPWV
+347 SEIMRQVRFYPYPAV

-369 KYLQWDNEKNII
+369 KFLGENEEVVPVKT
-381 KSEKDIE
+381 EKKVE
-388 KRSESKL
+388 KKAEPKTEKKAEI
-395 EEKENKNEKELN
+395 EEKKVEEAAEK
-407 LEEKV
+407 KA
-412 KSGSNEQHQEVE
+412 
-424 KVKDTNNKD
+424 DWD
-433 NWELWEHVVKWI
+433 LWERVISQI

-450 RQILK
+450 RQVFK

-461 KITDN
+461 KVTDN
-466 EIILIHDNSIM
+466 EVSLIHDNNMI
-477 AKTILEKD
+477 AKTMLEKER
-485 SKELEDLLEKELGK
+485 KNIEDLLEKELGK
-499 RVTLT
+499 KLPLN
-504 VQWMSKEEYFQRLM
+504 VQWMTKEEYFQRLM

>member
-1 MIKPC
+1 M
-6 TNFLYRFIFEKKARI
+6 A
-21 DRLNC
+21 
-26 KKYLYY
+26 
-32 SIFKSMVDVVKSQS
+32 DVTKSQS

-70 AKMKSDSSSLQ
+70 AKMQSDSSSLQ

-86 WPRWTW
+86 GPRWTW

-104 NCLGSHDWNPCN
+104 NCLDPHDGNPCN

-132 VEIDAA
+132 IEIDAA

-151 NQADYQPISLKKKIY
+151 DQAGYQPISLKKKIY

-178 FNALLKTIEEPSWNV
+178 FNALLKTIEEPSGNV

-208 IISRVQ
+208 IVSRVQ

-226 VTHLWNICKTEWFEY
+226 VAHLWNICKTEWFEF
-241 EDEALELIA
+241 ENEALELIA

-257 RDGIKYLDQVS
+257 RDAIKYLDQVS
-268 VLWKISTENV
+268 VLGKISTENV

-288 TIESFFDIVKWWDR
+288 TIKSFFEIVKTNDR

-321 AKQCLGYI
+321 AKQCIGYI
-329 NDHIMD
+329 DVHIMD
-335 DVDFYLK
+335 DTDFYLK
-342 ASEAF
+342 VSETF
-347 SEIIRHVRFYPYPWV
+347 SEIMRQVRFYPYPAV

-369 KYLQWDNEKNII
+369 KFLWEGWEVVSVKTEKKVEK
-381 KSEKDIE
+381 KSEQISPSPSLSRGE
-388 KRSESKL
+388 KGHTDKESSSL
-395 EEKENKNEKELN
+395 IKE
-407 LEEKV
+407 
-412 KSGSNEQHQEVE
+412 GDHEVVE
-424 KVKDTNNKD
+424 DLKKPDWD
-433 NWELWEHVVKWI
+433 LWERVISQI

-450 RQILK
+450 RQVFK

-461 KITDN
+461 KVTDN
-466 EIILIHDNSIM
+466 EVSLIHDNNMI
-477 AKTILEKD
+477 AKTMLEKEH
-485 SKELEDLLEKELGK
+485 KEIEALLEKELGK
-499 RVTLT
+499 KVTLN
-504 VQWMSKEEYFQRLM
+504 VQWMTKEEYFQRLM

>member
-1 MIKPC
+1 M
-6 TNFLYRFIFEKKARI
+6 A
-21 DRLNC
+21 
-26 KKYLYY
+26 
-32 SIFKSMVDVVKSQS
+32 DVTKSQS

-70 AKMKSDSSSLQ
+70 AKMQSDSSSLQ

-86 WPRWTW
+86 GPRWTW

-104 NCLGSHDWNPCN
+104 NCLDPHDGNPCN

-151 NQADYQPISLKKKIY
+151 DQAGYQPISLKKKIY

-178 FNALLKTIEEPSWNV
+178 FNALLKTIEEPSGNV

-208 IISRVQ
+208 IVSRVQ

-226 VTHLWNICKTEWFEY
+226 VAHLWEICKTEWFEF
-241 EDEALELIA
+241 ENEALELIA

-257 RDGIKYLDQVS
+257 RDAIKYLDQVS
-268 VLWKISTENV
+268 VLGKVSTENV

-288 TIESFFDIVKWWDR
+288 TIKSFFEVVKTNDR

-321 AKQCLGYI
+321 AKQCIGYI
-329 NDHIMD
+329 DAHIMD

-342 ASEAF
+342 VSETF
-347 SEIIRHVRFYPYPWV
+347 SEIMRQVRFYPYPAV

-369 KYLQWDNEKNII
+369 KFLNGD
-381 KSEKDIE
+381 
-388 KRSESKL
+388 
-395 EEKENKNEKELN
+395 ELM
-407 LEEKV
+407 
-412 KSGSNEQHQEVE
+412 SSWT
-424 KVKDTNNKD
+424 KVKDLKWNTKD
-433 NWELWEHVVKWI
+433 SSAKASEWQTWWEILKNQEKKIEETAEKKSDWDLWERVISQI

-450 RQILK
+450 RQIFK

-461 KITDN
+461 KVSDN
-466 EIILIHDNSIM
+466 EVSLIHDNNMI
-477 AKTILEKD
+477 AKTMLEKER
-485 SKELEDLLEKELGK
+485 KEIEALLEKELSK
-499 RVTLT
+499 KVTLNI
-504 VQWMSKEEYFQRLM
+504 QWMSKEEYFKRLM

>member
-1 MIKPC
+1 M
-6 TNFLYRFIFEKKARI
+6 A
-21 DRLNC
+21 
-26 KKYLYY
+26 
-32 SIFKSMVDVVKSQS
+32 DVTKSQS

-70 AKMKSDSSSLQ
+70 SKMQSDSSSLQ

-104 NCLGSHDWNPCN
+104 NCLDPHDGNPCN

-151 NQADYQPISLKKKIY
+151 DQAGYQPISLKKKIY

-178 FNALLKTIEEPSWNV
+178 FNALLKTIEEPSGNV

-208 IISRVQ
+208 IVSRVQ

-226 VTHLWNICKTEWFEY
+226 VTHLWNICKTEWFEF
-241 EDEALELIA
+241 DNEALELIA
-250 TISEWCV
+250 TISEWCA
-257 RDGIKYLDQVS
+257 RDAIKYLDQVS
-268 VLWKISTENV
+268 VLGKVSTENV

-288 TIESFFDIVKWWDR
+288 TIKSFFEIVKTNDR

-321 AKQCLGYI
+321 AKQCIGYI
-329 NDHIMD
+329 DAHILD
-335 DVDFYLK
+335 DTDFYL
-342 ASEAF
+342 AISEAF
-347 SEIIRHVRFYPYPWV
+347 WEIMRQVRFYPYPAV
-362 LYKIAFN
+362 LYKLAFN
-369 KYLQWDNEKNII
+369 KFLNGDENTSLIKGGGEHGEPVGLKSKKKEESSVVEKKPEAEEKNPPVADAPSPLP
-381 KSEKDIE
+381 KGDH
-388 KRSESKL
+388 
-395 EEKENKNEKELN
+395 
-407 LEEKV
+407 V
-412 KSGSNEQHQEVE
+412 
-424 KVKDTNNKD
+424 DWD
-433 NWELWEHVVKWI
+433 LWERVINQI

-450 RQILK
+450 RQVFK
-455 DHMTID
+455 DHITID
-461 KITDN
+461 KVTDN
-466 EIILIHDNSIM
+466 EVSLIHDNNMI
-477 AKTILEKD
+477 AKTMLEKEH
-485 SKELEDLLEKELGK
+485 KEIEALLEKELGK
-499 RVTLT
+499 KVTLNI
-504 VQWMSKEEYFQRLM
+504 QWMTKEEYFQRLM

>member
-1 MIKPC
+1 M
-6 TNFLYRFIFEKKARI
+6 A
-21 DRLNC
+21 
-26 KKYLYY
+26 
-32 SIFKSMVDVVKSQS
+32 DVTKSQS

-70 AKMKSDSSSLQ
+70 AKMQSGSSSLQ

-86 WPRWTW
+86 GPRWTW

-104 NCLGSHDWNPCN
+104 NCLDPHDGNPCN

-132 VEIDAA
+132 IEIDAA

-151 NQADYQPISLKKKIY
+151 DQAGYQPISLKKKIY

-178 FNALLKTIEEPSWNV
+178 FNALLKTIEEPSGNV

-208 IISRVQ
+208 IVSRVQ

-226 VTHLWNICKTEWFEY
+226 VAHLWDICKSEWFES
-241 EDEALELIA
+241 ENEALELIA

-257 RDGIKYLDQVS
+257 RDAIKYLDQVS
-268 VLWKISTENV
+268 VLGKISTENV

-288 TIESFFDIVKWWDR
+288 TIKSFFEIVKTNDR

-321 AKQCLGYI
+321 AKQCIGYI
-329 NDHIMD
+329 DAHIIED
-335 DVDFYLK
+335 TDFYLK
-342 ASEAF
+342 VSETF
-347 SEIIRHVRFYPYPWV
+347 SEIMRQVRFYPYPAV

-369 KYLQWDNEKNII
+369 KYLNGDNEVVPAKV
-381 KSEKDIE
+381 EKKVE
-388 KRSESKL
+388 KKAEPKAEKKEEVKAEKAEAPKV
-395 EEKENKNEKELN
+395 EEKKPESNNEN
-407 LEEKV
+407 
-412 KSGSNEQHQEVE
+412 
-424 KVKDTNNKD
+424 
-433 NWELWEHVVKWI
+433 NWDLWERVISQI

-450 RQILK
+450 RQVFK

-461 KITDN
+461 KVSDS
-466 EIILIHDNSIM
+466 EVSLIHDNNMI
-477 AKTILEKD
+477 AKTMLEKER
-485 SKELEDLLEKELGK
+485 KEIETLLEKELGK
-499 RVTLT
+499 KVTLNI
-504 VQWMSKEEYFQRLM
+504 QWMTKEEYFQRLM

>member
-1 MIKPC
+1 M
-6 TNFLYRFIFEKKARI
+6 A
-21 DRLNC
+21 
-26 KKYLYY
+26 
-32 SIFKSMVDVVKSQS
+32 DVTKSQS

-70 AKMKSDSSSLQ
+70 AKMQSDSSSLQ

-86 WPRWTW
+86 GPRWTW

-104 NCLGSHDWNPCN
+104 NCLDPHDGNPCN
-116 KCANC
+116 KCASC

-132 VEIDAA
+132 IEIDAA

-151 NQADYQPISLKKKIY
+151 DQAGYQPISLKKKIY

-178 FNALLKTIEEPSWNV
+178 FNALLKTIEEPSGNV

-208 IISRVQ
+208 IVSRVQ

-226 VTHLWNICKTEWFEY
+226 VAHLWNICKTEWFEF
-241 EDEALELIA
+241 ENEALELIA

-257 RDGIKYLDQVS
+257 RDAIKYLDQVS
-268 VLWKISTENV
+268 VLGKISTENV

-288 TIESFFDIVKWWDR
+288 TIKSFFEIVKTNDR
-302 NQIFE
+302 NQIFQ

-321 AKQCLGYI
+321 AKQCIGYI
-329 NDHIMD
+329 DAHIMD
-335 DVDFYLK
+335 DTDFYLK
-342 ASEAF
+342 VSETF
-347 SEIIRHVRFYPYPWV
+347 SEIMRQVRFYPYPAV

-369 KYLQWDNEKNII
+369 KFLNGDGEVAPVKVEK
-381 KSEKDIE
+381 KVEKKAEPKTEMKKEI
-388 KRSESKL
+388 
-395 EEKENKNEKELN
+395 EEKKVEETAEK
-407 LEEKV
+407 
-412 KSGSNEQHQEVE
+412 KS
-424 KVKDTNNKD
+424 DWD
-433 NWELWEHVVKWI
+433 LWERVISQI

-450 RQILK
+450 RQVFK

-461 KITDN
+461 KVTDT
-466 EIILIHDNSIM
+466 EVSLIHDNNMI
-477 AKTILEKD
+477 AKTMLEKEH
-485 SKELEDLLEKELGK
+485 KEIEALLEKELGK
-499 RVTLT
+499 KVTLN
-504 VQWMSKEEYFQRLM
+504 VQWMTKEEYFQRLM

>member
-1 MIKPC
+1 M
-6 TNFLYRFIFEKKARI
+6 A
-21 DRLNC
+21 
-26 KKYLYY
+26 
-32 SIFKSMVDVVKSQS
+32 DVTKSQS

-70 AKMKSDSSSLQ
+70 AKMQSDSSSLQ

-86 WPRWTW
+86 GPRWTW

-104 NCLGSHDWNPCN
+104 NCLDPHDGNPCN

-132 VEIDAA
+132 IEIDAA

-151 NQADYQPISLKKKIY
+151 DQAGYQPISLKKKIY

-178 FNALLKTIEEPSWNV
+178 FNALLKTIEEPSGNV

-208 IISRVQ
+208 IVSRVQ

-226 VTHLWNICKTEWFEY
+226 VAHLWNICKTEWFEF
-241 EDEALELIA
+241 ENEALELIA

-257 RDGIKYLDQVS
+257 RDAIKYLDQVS
-268 VLWKISTENV
+268 VLGKISTENV

-288 TIESFFDIVKWWDR
+288 TIKSFFEIVKTNDR
-302 NQIFE
+302 NQIFQ

-321 AKQCLGYI
+321 AKQCIGYI
-329 NDHIMD
+329 DAHIMD
-335 DVDFYLK
+335 DTDFYLK
-342 ASEAF
+342 VSETF
-347 SEIIRHVRFYPYPWV
+347 SEIMRQVRFYPYPAV

-369 KYLQWDNEKNII
+369 KFLNGDSQQPLGPASQSSPSLAGQGYPNREQKAPKSKVTPLWGGDGWKPEGVVDQEDLKKPDWD
-381 KSEKDIE
+381 
-388 KRSESKL
+388 
-395 EEKENKNEKELN
+395 
-407 LEEKV
+407 
-412 KSGSNEQHQEVE
+412 
-424 KVKDTNNKD
+424 
-433 NWELWEHVVKWI
+433 LWERVISQI

-450 RQILK
+450 RQVFK

-461 KITDN
+461 KVTDN
-466 EIILIHDNSIM
+466 EVSLIHDNNMI
-477 AKTILEKD
+477 AKTMLEKEH
-485 SKELEDLLEKELGK
+485 KEIEALLEKELGK
-499 RVTLT
+499 KVTLN
-504 VQWMSKEEYFQRLM
+504 VQWMTKEEYFQRLM

>member
-1 MIKPC
+1 M
-6 TNFLYRFIFEKKARI
+6 A
-21 DRLNC
+21 
-26 KKYLYY
+26 
-32 SIFKSMVDVVKSQS
+32 DVTKSQS

-70 AKMKSDSSSLQ
+70 AKMQSDSSSLQ
-81 NYLLC
+81 NYLLYG
-86 WPRWTW
+86 PRWTW

-104 NCLGSHDWNPCN
+104 NCLDPHDWNPCN

-151 NQADYQPISLKKKIY
+151 DQAGYQPISLKKKIY
-166 VIDEVHMLSTAA
+166 VIDEVHMLSGAA
-178 FNALLKTIEEPSWNV
+178 FNALLKTIEEPGANV

-226 VTHLWNICKTEWFEY
+226 ITHLENICKTEWFEY
-241 EDEALELIA
+241 ENEALELIA

-257 RDGIKYLDQVS
+257 RDAIKYLDQVS

-278 SQFLW
+278 SHFLW

-288 TIESFFDIVKWWDR
+288 TIRAFFDSVKTGDR
-302 NQIFE
+302 DEIFN

-321 AKQCLGYI
+321 AKQCVGYI
-329 NDHIMD
+329 DSHIMED
-335 DVDFYLK
+335 IDFYLK
-342 ASEAF
+342 VSEAF
-347 SEIIRHVRFYPYPWV
+347 SEILRQIRFYPYPAV
-362 LYKIAFN
+362 LYKLAFN
-369 KYLQWDNEKNII
+369 NYLLWSGIESKPAK
-381 KSEKDIE
+381 KSEPKKEVKTEPKAE
-388 KRSESKL
+388 KV
-395 EEKENKNEKELN
+395 EKK
-407 LEEKV
+407 EEKV
-412 KSGSNEQHQEVE
+412 ETKS
-424 KVKDTNNKD
+424 DWD
-433 NWELWEHVVKWI
+433 LWERVISQI

-450 RQILK
+450 RQVFK
-455 DHMTID
+455 DHRTID
-461 KITDN
+461 KVTDN
-466 EIILIHDNSIM
+466 EVSLIHDNNMI
-477 AKTILEKD
+477 AKTMLEKEH
-485 SKELEDLLEKELGK
+485 KEIEVLLEKELGK
-499 RVTLT
+499 KVTLN
-504 VQWMSKEEYFQRLM
+504 VQWMTKEEYFQRLM

>member
-1 MIKPC
+1 MADI
-6 TNFLYRFIFEKKARI
+6 T
-21 DRLNC
+21 
-26 KKYLYY
+26 
-32 SIFKSMVDVVKSQS
+32 KSQS

-70 AKMKSDSSSLQ
+70 AKMQSDSSSLQ

-86 WPRWTW
+86 GPRWTW

-104 NCLGSHDWNPCN
+104 NCLDPHDGNPCN

-132 VEIDAA
+132 IEIDAA

-151 NQADYQPISLKKKIY
+151 DQAGYQPISLKKKIY

-178 FNALLKTIEEPSWNV
+178 FNALLKTIEEPSGNV

-208 IISRVQ
+208 IVSRVQ

-226 VTHLWNICKTEWFEY
+226 VAHLWNICKTEWFEF
-241 EDEALELIA
+241 ENEALELIA

-257 RDGIKYLDQVS
+257 RDAIKYLDQVS
-268 VLWKISTENV
+268 VLGKISTENV

-288 TIESFFDIVKWWDR
+288 TIKSFFEIVKTNDR

-321 AKQCLGYI
+321 AKQCIGYI
-329 NDHIMD
+329 DAHIMD
-335 DVDFYLK
+335 DTDFYLK
-342 ASEAF
+342 VSETF
-347 SEIIRHVRFYPYPWV
+347 SEIMRQVRFYPYPAV

-369 KYLQWDNEKNII
+369 KFLWEGWEVVPVKTEK
-381 KSEKDIE
+381 KVEKEAEPKIE
-388 KRSESKL
+388 KKEEI
-395 EEKENKNEKELN
+395 EEKEA
-407 LEEKV
+407 EEKKV
-412 KSGSNEQHQEVE
+412 EETVE
-424 KVKDTNNKD
+424 KKSDWD
-433 NWELWEHVVKWI
+433 LWERVISQI

-450 RQILK
+450 RQVFK

-461 KITDN
+461 KVTDN
-466 EIILIHDNSIM
+466 EVSLIHDNNMI
-477 AKTILEKD
+477 AKTMLEKEY
-485 SKELEDLLEKELGK
+485 KEIEGLLEKELGK
-499 RVTLT
+499 KVTLNI
-504 VQWMSKEEYFQRLM
+504 QWMSKEEYFQRLM

>member
-1 MIKPC
+1 M
-6 TNFLYRFIFEKKARI
+6 A
-21 DRLNC
+21 
-26 KKYLYY
+26 
-32 SIFKSMVDVVKSQS
+32 DVIKSQS

-51 RPQTFDEMIGQ
+51 RPQTFDEMIWQ

-70 AKMKSDSSSLQ
+70 AKMQSDSSSLQ

-86 WPRWTW
+86 GPRWTW

-104 NCLGSHDWNPCN
+104 NCLDPHDGNPCN

-121 ELINSWKTTDY
+121 ELINNWKTTDY
-132 VEIDAA
+132 IEIDAA

-151 NQADYQPISLKKKIY
+151 DQSGYQPISLKKKIY
-166 VIDEVHMLSTAA
+166 VIDEVHMLSWAA
-178 FNALLKTIEEPSWNV
+178 FNALLKTIEEPSGNV

-208 IISRVQ
+208 IVSRVQ

-226 VTHLWNICKTEWFEY
+226 VNHLESICKSEWFEF
-241 EDEALELIA
+241 EKEALDLIA

-257 RDGIKYLDQVS
+257 RDAIKYLDQVS
-268 VLWKISTENV
+268 VLGKISTGNV

-288 TIESFFDIVKWWDR
+288 TIKSFFDVVKSNDR

-321 AKQCLGYI
+321 AKQCIGFI
-329 NDHIMD
+329 DAHIIED
-335 DVDFYLK
+335 TDFYLK
-342 ASEAF
+342 ISETF
-347 SEIIRHVRFYPYPWV
+347 SEIMRQVRFYPYPTV

-369 KYLQWDNEKNII
+369 KYLDWDDEVVEKKEGNVGATNRKTADWDLWERII
-381 KSEKDIE
+381 KWI
-388 KRSESKL
+388 
-395 EEKENKNEKELN
+395 
-407 LEEKV
+407 
-412 KSGSNEQHQEVE
+412 KSTSA
-424 KVKDTNNKD
+424 K
-433 NWELWEHVVKWI
+433 
-445 QSSTT
+445 
-450 RQILK
+450 QILK

-461 KITDN
+461 KVTEN
-466 EIILIHDNSIM
+466 EIILIHDNSTI
-477 AKTILEKD
+477 AKTMFEK
-485 SKELEDLLEKELGK
+485 ERVEIENLLEKELGK
-499 RVTLT
+499 KMALNI
-504 VQWMSKEEYFQRLM
+504 QWMSKEEYFKRLM

>member
-1 MIKPC
+1 M
-6 TNFLYRFIFEKKARI
+6 A
-21 DRLNC
+21 
-26 KKYLYY
+26 
-32 SIFKSMVDVVKSQS
+32 DVTKSQS

-70 AKMKSDSSSLQ
+70 AKMQSDSSSLQ

-86 WPRWTW
+86 GPRWTW

-104 NCLGSHDWNPCN
+104 NCLDPHDGNPCN

-151 NQADYQPISLKKKIY
+151 DQAGYQPISLKKKIY

-178 FNALLKTIEEPSWNV
+178 FNALLKTIEEPSGNV

-208 IISRVQ
+208 IVSRVQ

-226 VTHLWNICKTEWFEY
+226 VAHLWEICKTEWFEF
-241 EDEALELIA
+241 ENEALELIA

-268 VLWKISTENV
+268 VLGKVSTENV

-288 TIESFFDIVKWWDR
+288 TIKSFFEVVKTNDR

-321 AKQCLGYI
+321 AKQCIGYI
-329 NDHIMD
+329 DAHIMD
-335 DVDFYLK
+335 DTDFYLK
-342 ASEAF
+342 VSETF
-347 SEIIRHVRFYPYPWV
+347 SEIMRQVRFYPYPAV

-369 KYLQWDNEKNII
+369 KFLNDDSQQPLSPASQSSSPNREQKAPKSKVTPLWGGDGWKPEGVVDQEDLKKPDWD
-381 KSEKDIE
+381 
-388 KRSESKL
+388 
-395 EEKENKNEKELN
+395 
-407 LEEKV
+407 
-412 KSGSNEQHQEVE
+412 
-424 KVKDTNNKD
+424 
-433 NWELWEHVVKWI
+433 LWERVI
-445 QSSTT
+445 SQLESSIS
-450 RQILK
+450 RQFLK
-455 DHMTID
+455 QHTIID
-461 KITDN
+461 KLTDN
-466 EIILIHDNSIM
+466 EVYLIHDNDAFTKNKI
-477 AKTILEKD
+477 EKEH
-485 SKELEDLLEKELGK
+485 KEIEALLEKELGK
-499 RVTLT
+499 KVTLN
-504 VQWMSKEEYFQRLM
+504 VQWMSKEEYFKRLM

>member
-1 MIKPC
+1 M
-6 TNFLYRFIFEKKARI
+6 A
-21 DRLNC
+21 
-26 KKYLYY
+26 
-32 SIFKSMVDVVKSQS
+32 DVTKSQS

-70 AKMKSDSSSLQ
+70 AKMQSDSSSLQ

-86 WPRWTW
+86 GPRWTW

-104 NCLGSHDWNPCN
+104 NCLDPHDGNPCN

-151 NQADYQPISLKKKIY
+151 DQAGYQPISLKKKIY

-178 FNALLKTIEEPSWNV
+178 FNALLKTIEEPSGNV

-208 IISRVQ
+208 IVSRVQ

-226 VTHLWNICKTEWFEY
+226 VAHLWDICKSEWFEF
-241 EDEALELIA
+241 ENEALELIA

-257 RDGIKYLDQVS
+257 RDAIKYLDQVS
-268 VLWKISTENV
+268 VLGKISTENV

-288 TIESFFDIVKWWDR
+288 TIKSFFEVVKTNDR

-321 AKQCLGYI
+321 AKQCIGYI
-329 NDHIMD
+329 DAHIIED
-335 DVDFYLK
+335 TDFYLK
-342 ASEAF
+342 ISETF
-347 SEIIRHVRFYPYPWV
+347 SEIMRQVRFYPYPAV

-369 KYLQWDNEKNII
+369 KFLNGDSQQSLSPVSQSSSPNREQKASKSKVTPLWGGDGWKPEEVVDQEDLKKSDWD
-381 KSEKDIE
+381 
-388 KRSESKL
+388 
-395 EEKENKNEKELN
+395 
-407 LEEKV
+407 
-412 KSGSNEQHQEVE
+412 
-424 KVKDTNNKD
+424 
-433 NWELWEHVVKWI
+433 LWERVISQI

-450 RQILK
+450 RQVFK

-461 KITDN
+461 KVTDN
-466 EIILIHDNSIM
+466 EVSLIHDNNMI
-477 AKTILEKD
+477 AKTMLEKEH
-485 SKELEDLLEKELGK
+485 KEIEDLLEKELGK
-499 RVTLT
+499 KVTLN
-504 VQWMSKEEYFQRLM
+504 VQWMTKEEYFQRLM

>member
-1 MIKPC
+1 M
-6 TNFLYRFIFEKKARI
+6 A
-21 DRLNC
+21 
-26 KKYLYY
+26 
-32 SIFKSMVDVVKSQS
+32 DVTKSQS

-70 AKMKSDSSSLQ
+70 AKMQSDSSSLQ

-86 WPRWTW
+86 GPRWTW

-104 NCLGSHDWNPCN
+104 NCLDPHDGNPCN

-151 NQADYQPISLKKKIY
+151 DQAGYQPISLKKKIY

-178 FNALLKTIEEPSWNV
+178 FNALLKTIEEPSGNV

-208 IISRVQ
+208 IVSRVQ

-226 VTHLWNICKTEWFEY
+226 VAHLWDICKSEWFES
-241 EDEALELIA
+241 ENEALELIA

-257 RDGIKYLDQVS
+257 RDAIKYLDQVS
-268 VLWKISTENV
+268 VLGKISTENV

-288 TIESFFDIVKWWDR
+288 TIKSFFEVVKTNDR
-302 NQIFE
+302 NQIFD

-321 AKQCLGYI
+321 AKQCIGYI
-329 NDHIMD
+329 DAHIIED
-335 DVDFYLK
+335 TDFYLK
-342 ASEAF
+342 VSETF
-347 SEIIRHVRFYPYPWV
+347 SEIMRQVRFYPYPAV

-369 KYLQWDNEKNII
+369 KYLNWDNEVVPAKV
-381 KSEKDIE
+381 EKKVE
-388 KRSESKL
+388 KKAEPKTEKK
-395 EEKENKNEKELN
+395 EEVKPEKTEAPKTGEKKPELN
-407 LEEKV
+407 SE
-412 KSGSNEQHQEVE
+412 
-424 KVKDTNNKD
+424 NNWD
-433 NWELWEHVVKWI
+433 LWERVISQI

-450 RQILK
+450 RQVFK

-461 KITDN
+461 KVTDN
-466 EIILIHDNSIM
+466 EVSLIHDNNMI
-477 AKTILEKD
+477 AKTMLEKEH
-485 SKELEDLLEKELGK
+485 KEIEALLEKELGK
-499 RVTLT
+499 KVTLN
-504 VQWMSKEEYFQRLM
+504 VQWMTKEEYFQRLM